1 MKHKRYT
8 QGGYDWVSTPP
19 YRPEVIDGYKP
30 SLCVKMTINVLDMAV
45 FVFFLAILLI
55 GLDAMFCDGV
65 NLYHPIC
72 DWFYNIGR

>member
-1 MKHKRYT
+1 MKTRYT
-8 QGGYDWVSTPP
+8 QGGRIDYVSAKP
-19 YRPEVIDGYKP
+19 RPEVIDGYKP

-65 NLYHPIC
+65 NLYNPIC